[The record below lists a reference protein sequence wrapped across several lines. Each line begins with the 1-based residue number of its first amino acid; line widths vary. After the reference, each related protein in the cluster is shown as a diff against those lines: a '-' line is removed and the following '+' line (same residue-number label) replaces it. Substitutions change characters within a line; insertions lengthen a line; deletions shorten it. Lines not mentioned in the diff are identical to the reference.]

1 MDEKEFNQIAYQN
14 AFNKEKYDR
23 VGLMLPKGE
32 KDKLRSHAAKNGE
45 SLNAFIIR
53 AIRETMERE
62 AK

>member
-32 KDKLRSHAAKNGE
+32 KDKLRSHASKNGE

-53 AIRETMERE
+53 AIRETIERE
-62 AK
+62 TK